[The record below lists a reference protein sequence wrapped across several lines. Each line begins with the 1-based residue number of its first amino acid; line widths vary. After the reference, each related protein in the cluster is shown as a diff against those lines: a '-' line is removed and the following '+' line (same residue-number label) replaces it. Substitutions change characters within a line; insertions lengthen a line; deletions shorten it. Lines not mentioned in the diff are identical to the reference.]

1 MYNSSILWKKLNP
14 DKQNVDHLSY
24 RKLLIKEIIM
34 FDAFGS
40 QSQSSEPNPDTAKA
54 SLIRLTE
61 RHFISQLPSTNNKA
75 RAQRKCICCTKL
87 GFGKDTRF
95 WCATCRVA
103 LCFNECFE
111 VYHTK
116 RDIKKSLHEDPSDSE

>member
-1 MYNSSILWKKLNP
+1 MNP

-24 RKLLIKEIIM
+24 QKLLNEEIIM
-34 FDAFGS
+34 FHAFGG
-40 QSQSSEPNPDTAKA
+40 QSQSTGPNPETTKTN
-54 SLIRLTE
+54 LIRLTE

-75 RAQRKCICCTKL
+75 RVQRKCIHFTKL
-87 GFGKDTRF
+87 GFRKDTRF
-95 WCATCRVA
+95 WCTTCRVA

-116 RDIKKSLHEDPSDSE
+116 RDIKKSLHQDPSDSK